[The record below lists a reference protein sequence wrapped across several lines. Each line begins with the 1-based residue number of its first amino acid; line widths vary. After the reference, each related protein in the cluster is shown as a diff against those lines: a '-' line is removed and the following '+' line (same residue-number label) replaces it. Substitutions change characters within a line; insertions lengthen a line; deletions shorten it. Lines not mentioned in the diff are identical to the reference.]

1 MRGSA
6 GSVTASKNK
15 SRLYLKR
22 HVIPR
27 NPRTAAQIT
36 ARDRLATNSRA
47 YVGLTQAQRDAWIE
61 AAKLYVGKRI
71 LGEAAKLSGLNA
83 FSRVNN
89 NLLLIGKNTITE
101 PPAPVE
107 FVQIGITS
115 VQLAATT
122 NALTINITPNKAI
135 TGQTLVVQA
144 TPVLSPG
151 RASLPSALRVIDSFV
166 VAAGGSINIDAS
178 YKAKFGVAPQ
188 DGQKI
193 QVEVYLIDDVSGLS
207 SLKVSGTFVVSQA
220 T

>member
-1 MRGSA
+1 M
-6 GSVTASKNK
+6 
-15 SRLYLKR
+15 
-22 HVIPR
+22 
-27 NPRTAAQIT
+27 
-36 ARDRLATNSRA
+36 
-47 YVGLTQAQRDAWIE
+47 
-61 AAKLYVGKRI
+61 
-71 LGEAAKLSGLNA
+71 
-83 FSRVNN
+83 
-89 NLLLIGKNTITE
+89 
-101 PPAPVE
+101 
-107 FVQIGITS
+107 
-115 VQLAATT
+115 
-122 NALTINITPNKAI
+122 
-135 TGQTLVVQA
+135 VQA